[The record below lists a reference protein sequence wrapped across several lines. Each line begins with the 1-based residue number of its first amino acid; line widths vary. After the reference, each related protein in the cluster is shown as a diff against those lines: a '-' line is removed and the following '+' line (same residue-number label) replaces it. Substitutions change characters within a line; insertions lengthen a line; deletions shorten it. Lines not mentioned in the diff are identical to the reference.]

1 MTGTPGCGKTSILEV
16 LRDQGFAVVPEAAT
30 DVIAAEQARG
40 IDEPWTRPEFVD
52 QITAL
57 QRARQLEA
65 AREEPGADQRG
76 ADQRSA
82 AQRGAACEEPGAD
95 EGGAGQRSAAQR
107 GADQRGADHRSAGV
121 LIYDRSPVC
130 TLALA
135 RYLDRPVTPL
145 LAGEIKRLMD
155 QGIFQRP
162 VFFVRPIGFIEP
174 TPARRISY
182 PESLMFER
190 LHEEAY
196 REHGFELIDVPPGS
210 IEARAALVARHLA
223 VR

>member
-1 MTGTPGCGKTSILEV
+1 VRQFIMTGAPGCGKTSILAV

-52 QITAL
+52 QITEL

-65 AREEPGADQRG
+65 ERH
-76 ADQRSA
+76 
-82 AQRGAACEEPGAD
+82 
-95 EGGAGQRSAAQR
+95 GGAGQ
-107 GADQRGADHRSAGV
+107 GGAGV
-121 LIYDRSPVC
+121 RIYDRSPVC

-145 LAGEIKRLMD
+145 LAGEIRRLMD
-155 QGIFQRP
+155 QEVFQRP

-182 PESLMFER
+182 PESLIFER

-196 REHGFELIDVPPGS
+196 REHGFELIDVPPAT
-210 IEARAALVARHLA
+210 IQARAALVARHLA
-223 VR
+223 VG

>member
-65 AREEPGADQRG
+65 AREEPGAD
-76 ADQRSA
+76 
-82 AQRGAACEEPGAD
+82 
-95 EGGAGQRSAAQR
+95 EGGAGQRSAA
-107 GADQRGADHRSAGV
+107 QRGADHRSAGV

>member
-1 MTGTPGCGKTSILEV
+1 MTGAPGCGKTSILAV
-16 LRDQGFAVVPEAAT
+16 LRDQGFTVVPEAAT
-30 DVIAAEQARG
+30 DVIAAEQAHG

-65 AREEPGADQRG
+65 A
-76 ADQRSA
+76 S
-82 AQRGAACEEPGAD
+82 
-95 EGGAGQRSAAQR
+95 EGGAGEGGAGER
-107 GADQRGADHRSAGV
+107 GAGV

-155 QGIFQRP
+155 EEVLQRP

-182 PESLMFER
+182 PESLIFER

-196 REHGFELIDVPPGS
+196 REHGFELIEVPPGTV
-210 IEARAALVARHLA
+210 EARAALVARHLA
-223 VR
+223 VG

>member
-65 AREEPGADQRG
+65 AREEPGADQRD
-76 ADQRSA
+76 AD
-82 AQRGAACEEPGAD
+82 
-95 EGGAGQRSAAQR
+95 QRSAAQR
-107 GADQRGADHRSAGV
+107 GADQRGADHRSADHRSAGHRSAGV